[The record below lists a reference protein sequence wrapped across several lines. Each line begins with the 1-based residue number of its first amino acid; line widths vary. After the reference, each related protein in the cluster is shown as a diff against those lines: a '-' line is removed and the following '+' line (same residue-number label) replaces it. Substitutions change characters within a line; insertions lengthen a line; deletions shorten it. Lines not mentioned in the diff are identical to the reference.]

1 MFKYDLSVTQF
12 SLLPLSCIHHN
23 FIMTATPRIFKAIL
37 GLVTVGLCSLKQ
49 VSASA
54 GTDASPTV
62 DLTMIAPWSAPNLLV
77 EVA

>member
-1 MFKYDLSVTQF
+1 
-12 SLLPLSCIHHN
+12 
-23 FIMTATPRIFKAIL
+23 MTTPRIFKAIL

-49 VSASA
+49 VSAS
-54 GTDASPTV
+54 TDSSPTV